1 MNINRNILAQC
12 DACYLPAKENG
23 AFATE
28 TLVKF
33 TLQHFSCCIHIENCS
48 NSRATARGLLLLAV
62 ASNVSSSLN
71 SCCV

>member
-1 MNINRNILAQC
+1 MNINRNTLAQC
-12 DACYLPAKENG
+12 DACYLSAKENG

-33 TLQHFSCCIHIENCS
+33 TLQQFFCCIHVESCS
-48 NSRATARGLLLLAV
+48 KLRATAQGLLLLAV